1 MRITVNG
8 KNVECPDGSS
18 LADLLQQLELDSRTV
33 VVEHNRNIVAAA
45 DLAEVRPTE
54 GDVVELVRLVGGG

>member
-1 MRITVNG
+1 MRVTVNG
-8 KNVECPDGSS
+8 KAVECPEGIS
-18 LADLLQQLELDSRTV
+18 LADLLRQLELDSCTV

-45 DLAEVRPTE
+45 DLPEVRPLE

>member
-8 KNVECPDGSS
+8 KSVECPDGSS